1 MHFKQFDCLPNP
13 TQSSLKRYEEIYE
26 LRAVTIWKFFTNT
39 ITTIII
45 VNSSNHMKLPKITI
59 LFLAISDTCIVERN
73 FNRSTLS
80 YVTIVC
86 IMFWIVEHLMNNK
99 LDMGSILYEGDSHK
113 SGVIGKTFMYRK
125 RIEAKNPIRYL
136 VQENIFSTF

>member
-1 MHFKQFDCLPNP
+1 
-13 TQSSLKRYEEIYE
+13 
-26 LRAVTIWKFFTNT
+26 
-39 ITTIII
+39 
-45 VNSSNHMKLPKITI
+45 MKLPKRTI
-59 LFLAISDTCIVERN
+59 LFLAISNTCIVERN

>member
-1 MHFKQFDCLPNP
+1 
-13 TQSSLKRYEEIYE
+13 
-26 LRAVTIWKFFTNT
+26 
-39 ITTIII
+39 
-45 VNSSNHMKLPKITI
+45 MKLPKRTI
-59 LFLAISDTCIVERN
+59 LFLAISNTCIVERN

-113 SGVIGKTFMYRK
+113 SGVIGKKFYVQK

>member
-1 MHFKQFDCLPNP
+1 
-13 TQSSLKRYEEIYE
+13 
-26 LRAVTIWKFFTNT
+26 
-39 ITTIII
+39 
-45 VNSSNHMKLPKITI
+45 MKLPKRLI
-59 LFLAISDTCIVERN
+59 LFSAVSNTCIVGRN

-113 SGVIGKTFMYRK
+113 SGVIGKKFYVQKKNRSQK
-125 RIEAKNPIRYL
+125 SYSIFGPAKYFFNILVAVYIETGKFDL
-136 VQENIFSTF
+136 H